1 MSPLSVLI
9 LVLPLPLAFL
19 LHDAE
24 EVAVQHRWM
33 ENHSGALRQRFPRLR
48 QLLDRLQRL
57 NTKAFALAALEEFIV
72 LLCATACVLA
82 DVPFALELW
91 AALCLAFSLHV
102 LLHLGQALAV
112 RGYVPG
118 LVTSILLSPFAA
130 YGFFCISLVMSPLK
144 MFALAVAGAAFVALN
159 LLFAHWL
166 GLKLTSRR

>member
-33 ENHSGALRQRFPRLR
+33 ENHSGALRERFLRLR
-48 QLLDRLQRL
+48 PLLDRLQRL

-82 DVPFALELW
+82 DVSFALELW
-91 AALCLAFSLHV
+91 AALFLAFSLHL
-102 LLHLGQALAV
+102 LLHLGQAVAV

-130 YGFFCISLVMSPLK
+130 YGIFCISLVMSPLK
-144 MFALAVAGAAFVALN
+144 MFALAVAGASFVALN

>member
-33 ENHSGALRQRFPRLR
+33 ENHSGALRERFPRLR
-48 QLLDRLQRL
+48 PLLDRLQRL

-82 DVPFALELW
+82 DVSFALELW
-91 AALCLAFSLHV
+91 AALFLAFSLHL
-102 LLHLGQALAV
+102 LLHLGQAVAV

-130 YGFFCISLVMSPLK
+130 YGIFCISLVMSPLK
-144 MFALAVAGAAFVALN
+144 MFALAVAGAAFIALN
-159 LLFAHWL
+159 LRFAHWL
-166 GLKLTSRR
+166 GLKLTRRH

>member
-33 ENHSGALRQRFPRLR
+33 ENHSGALRERFPRLR
-48 QLLDRLQRL
+48 PLLDRLQRL

-82 DVPFALELW
+82 DVLFALELW
-91 AALCLAFSLHV
+91 AAPFPAFSPH
-102 LLHLGQALAV
+102 LLPHSGQAVAV

-130 YGFFCISLVMSPLK
+130 YGIFCISLVMSPLK
-144 MFALAVAGAAFVALN
+144 MFALAVTGAAFIALN
-159 LLFAHWL
+159 LRFAHWL

>member
-19 LHDAE
+19 LPDAE
-24 EVAVQHRWM
+24 EVAVQPRWM
-33 ENHSGALRQRFPRLR
+33 ENHCGALRERFLRLR
-48 QLLDRLQRL
+48 PLLDRLQRL

-82 DVPFALELW
+82 DVSFALELW
-91 AALCLAFSLHV
+91 AALFLAFSLHL
-102 LLHLGQALAV
+102 LLHLGQAVAA

-130 YGFFCISLVMSPLK
+130 YGIFCISLVMSPLK
-144 MFALAVAGAAFVALN
+144 MFALAVAGASFVALN

>member
-33 ENHSGALRQRFPRLR
+33 ENHSGALRQSFPRLR
-48 QLLDRLQRL
+48 PLLDRLQRL

-91 AALCLAFSLHV
+91 AALFLAFSLHV

-166 GLKLTSRR
+166 GLKLTRRR

>member
-9 LVLPLPLAFL
+9 LVLPLPLVFL

-33 ENHSGALRQRFPRLR
+33 ENHSGALRERFPRLR
-48 QLLDRLQRL
+48 PLLDRLQRL
-57 NTKAFALAALEEFIV
+57 NTKTFALAALEEFIV

-91 AALCLAFSLHV
+91 AALFLAFSLHL
-102 LLHLGQALAV
+102 LLHFGQAVAV

-130 YGFFCISLVMSPLK
+130 YGIFCISLVMSPLK

-159 LLFAHWL
+159 LRFAHWL
-166 GLKLTSRR
+166 GLKLTRRH

>member
-33 ENHSGALRQRFPRLR
+33 ENHSGSLRERFLRLR
-48 QLLDRLQRL
+48 PLLDRLQRL

-82 DVPFALELW
+82 DVSFALELW
-91 AALCLAFSLHV
+91 AALFLAFSLHL
-102 LLHLGQALAV
+102 LLHFGQAVAV

-130 YGFFCISLVMSPLK
+130 YGIFCISLVMSPLK
-144 MFALAVAGAAFVALN
+144 MFALAVAGAAFIALN
-159 LLFAHWL
+159 LRFAHWL
-166 GLKLTSRR
+166 GLKLTRRH

>member
-9 LVLPLPLAFL
+9 LILPLPLAFL

-33 ENHSGALRQRFPRLR
+33 ENHSGALRERLLRLR
-48 QLLDRLQRL
+48 PLLDRLQRL

-82 DVPFALELW
+82 DVSFALELW
-91 AALCLAFSLHV
+91 AALFLAFSLHL
-102 LLHLGQALAV
+102 LLHLGQAVAV

-130 YGFFCISLVMSPLK
+130 YGIFCISLVMSPLK
-144 MFALAVAGAAFVALN
+144 MFALAVAGASFVALN

>member
-33 ENHSGALRQRFPRLR
+33 ENDSGALRERFPRLR
-48 QLLDRLQRL
+48 PLLDHLQRL

-91 AALCLAFSLHV
+91 AALFLAFSLHV

-130 YGFFCISLVMSPLK
+130 YGIFCISLVMSPLK

-166 GLKLTSRR
+166 GLKLTRRR

>member
-33 ENHSGALRQRFPRLR
+33 ENHSGALRERFLRLR
-48 QLLDRLQRL
+48 PLLDRLQRL

-72 LLCATACVLA
+72 MLCATACVLA
-82 DVPFALELW
+82 DVSFALELW
-91 AALCLAFSLHV
+91 AALFLAFSLHL
-102 LLHLGQALAV
+102 LLHFGQAVAV

-130 YGFFCISLVMSPLK
+130 YGVFCISLVMSPLK
-144 MFALAVAGAAFVALN
+144 MFALAVAGASFVALN

>member
-33 ENHSGALRQRFPRLR
+33 ENHSGALRVRFPRLR
-48 QLLDRLQRL
+48 PLLDRLQRL

-82 DVPFALELW
+82 DVSFALELW
-91 AALCLAFSLHV
+91 AALFLAFSLHL
-102 LLHLGQALAV
+102 LLHLGPAVAV

-130 YGFFCISLVMSPLK
+130 YGVFCISLVMSPLK
-144 MFALAVAGAAFVALN
+144 LFALAVAGASFVALN